1 MSHHDEH
8 ASLFAPTVLSRTVQ
22 ARDPI
27 PQLKKVILEG
37 NILTQ
42 DELKAIEKDVLAEV
56 DAAVQFA
63 EESPKPVSP
72 LPSALDLLFTS
83 TSAFPCSGTTCY
95 QIAQHFGVR
104 FASNL
109 VALWNL

>member
-1 MSHHDEH
+1 M
-8 ASLFAPTVLSRTVQ
+8 Q

-72 LPSALDLLFTS
+72 LPSALALLVAS
-83 TSAFPCSGTTCY
+83 TSACPWSGAAHHKIPQCLCM
-95 QIAQHFGVR
+95 R
-104 FASNL
+104 FACTWA
-109 VALWNL
+109 VLWNWNVMVRQLMPL